1 MCYRRIN
8 QNELYHYGILG
19 MRWGHRKEY
28 ESKGQRKKRLTKENN
43 EEYNEKKSKKP
54 LLSDKQ
60 KKYLKIGASVA
71 LTALVSYGSY
81 KLYKSGKLDKYIDK
95 GKAKINKFLGSK
107 KGKSKLLAG
116 DLGDLGKAKVES
128 ILGNTEKAV
137 GGGFKK
143 LAKPESI
150 SEAIMHANPNRK
162 NTKYKNNCT
171 RCSLATFLRTQG
183 YDIIAKDSNGKGDDL
198 IGVVQNAFKGARTI
212 EGKASTFGKSKKD
225 ASEFLVK
232 KFGENASGVCAV
244 QLKTMGGQGHAFN
257 WSIKDGTVTFFD
269 GQPNKEIGKNVDF
282 YFNNIVTEGYL
293 HLARLDNAI
302 MNLDGIKM
310 YVE

>member
-1 MCYRRIN
+1 MWQYKRN

-43 EEYNEKKSKKP
+43 EEYNEKRSKKP

-71 LTALVSYGSY
+71 LTALASYGAY

-128 ILGNTEKAV
+128 ILGNTEKA
-137 GGGFKK
+137 GGLKK
-143 LAKPESI
+143 LVKPESI
-150 SEAIMHANPNRK
+150 AEAIMHANPNRG
-162 NTKYKNNCT
+162 NEKYAFNCT
-171 RCSLATFLRTQG
+171 RCSVSTFLRTNG
-183 YDIIAKDSNGKGDDL
+183 YDVIAKDSGGKPDNL
-198 IGVVQNAFKGARTI
+198 LGVVENCFKGAKIWRKCFWCMWYKLEKWWRTC
-212 EGKASTFGKSKKD
+212 F
-225 ASEFLVK
+225 
-232 KFGENASGVCAV
+232 
-244 QLKTMGGQGHAFN
+244 
-257 WSIKDGTVTFFD
+257 
-269 GQPNKEIGKNVDF
+269 
-282 YFNNIVTEGYL
+282 
-293 HLARLDNAI
+293 
-302 MNLDGIKM
+302 
-310 YVE
+310 

>member
-1 MCYRRIN
+1 MWQYKRN

-43 EEYNEKKSKKP
+43 EEYNEKRSKKP

-71 LTALVSYGSY
+71 LTALASYGAY

-143 LAKPESI
+143 LTKPESI
-150 SEAIMHANPNRK
+150 SEAIMHANPNRG
-162 NTKYKNNCT
+162 NPQYDHNCT
-171 RCSLATFLRTQG
+171 RCSISSFLRTQG
-183 YDIIAKDSNGKGDDL
+183 YDVIAKDSGRKGDDL
-198 IGVVQNAFKGARTI
+198 INVVQNAFKGARVL
-212 EGKASTFGKSKKD
+212 EGNASTFGKSKKD
-225 ASEFLVK
+225 ASELLIK
-232 KFGENASGVCAV
+232 KFGENASGVCAI
-244 QLKTMGGQGHAFN
+244 KWNGRDAGHAFN
-257 WSIKDGTVTFFD
+257 WSIKDGVVTFFD
-269 GQPNKEIGKNVDF
+269 GQDTTNNTDYFFNKIDLN
-282 YFNNIVTEGYL
+282 GYL
-293 HLARLDNAI
+293 KIARLDNATI
-302 MNLDGIKM
+302 DADGIKR